1 MKKSE
6 YLLLSGFILLVAIF
20 SFIDSDFEL
29 SVLLL
34 ILGLFFIIFGLKLLL
49 QKGFVERLRKG
60 LWKSEE
66 DERFMSEKESY
77 YIDKYVM
84 GIYAFIMGILMLIFS
99 SIYWFFN

>member
-6 YLLLSGFILLVAIF
+6 LLLLSGFILLVVIF

-34 ILGLFFIIFGLKLLL
+34 ILGSFLTILGLRLLL
-49 QKGFVERLRKG
+49 QKGFVERLREG

-66 DERFMSEKESY
+66 DEKFMSEKESY
-77 YIDKYVM
+77 YIDKYIM
-84 GIYAFIMGILMLIFS
+84 GIYAFIAGLLMLIFS
-99 SIYWFFN
+99 LIYWLFN